1 VHTLHMCTIIKIN
14 ANRLIVTWM
23 AISLLATAGNFYG
36 AEKKAVKWPSHI
48 QVVLD
53 ATKPLKFDRGERLP
67 LYLWQAMD
75 PGSLDDEATE
85 ELVNEFNKRGVG
97 LISSWNPGNRQ
108 ESLAQ
113 SLMIAKVQKKLNLRV
128 NINATKCLYSFFNGD
143 ERTAHIDDEGRPFWD
158 ESFGKNKMGCP
169 FALDFRRPHIQEQ
182 LEYFVK
188 AFKKADL
195 DVDFVFAD
203 WEIDGPIEFNKAHA
217 ASKRCRRC
225 RENIRNIDD
234 FEEFQKVLRELRCEL
249 QREVYAEPIKLNF
262 PKALVGNY
270 GVYPHN
276 GYRYWYDYY
285 EYYVNGQPY
294 QADERAKY
302 RKWYNEFPETGYTFA
317 MPVVYTWRRIF
328 DWYDYVDTDYRW
340 FYNMLLVASNAGQ
353 TSASSVEP
361 HIPADT
367 TLRSSSLRST
377 RIPIISFVHWH
388 TIESK
393 DLAATAKQFSESKY
407 QELLWHMLLRG
418 TDTFFLWCRKQEAA
432 KEIQLVHQVYAEA
445 QQYGRFLSKGKPINF
460 SVPKQ
465 PGTVVSG
472 LKLADRVLIRRTD
485 FKKTSAC
492 TCATCTGDAG
502 TGEPVEI
509 VVDDKRIKVGVAPRR
524 CQIISLR

>member
-1 VHTLHMCTIIKIN
+1 MGTILGIS
-14 ANRLIVTWM
+14 ANKLVVTWM
-23 AISLLATAGNFYG
+23 AISLLVNSAKLYG

-53 ATKPLKFDRGERLP
+53 ATKPLKFDMGERLP

-85 ELVNEFNKRGVG
+85 ELVNEFNKRGIG

-108 ESLAQ
+108 ESLSQ

-128 NINATKCLYSFFNGD
+128 NINANRCLYSFFNGD

-169 FALDFRRPHIQEQ
+169 FSLDFRRPHIQGQ
-182 LEYFVK
+182 LEYFIK

-195 DVDFVFAD
+195 NVDFIFAD

-217 ASKRCRRC
+217 ASKRCQRC
-225 RENIRNIDD
+225 RENIKNIDD
-234 FEEFQKVLRELRCEL
+234 FGEFQKVLRKLRCEL
-249 QREVYAEPIKLNF
+249 QREVYAEPIKKNF
-262 PKALVGNY
+262 PGALVGNY

-285 EYYVNGQPY
+285 EYYVDGQPY

-302 RKWYNEFPETGYTFA
+302 RKWYNEFPETSYTFA
-317 MPVVYTWRRIF
+317 MPVVYTWHRIF

-353 TSASSVEP
+353 YTPSE
-361 HIPADT
+361 
-367 TLRSSSLRST
+367 
-377 RIPIISFVHWH
+377 IPIISFVHWH
-388 TIESK
+388 TIKSNSSSAEVR
-393 DLAATAKQFSESKY
+393 QFSEDKY

-460 SVPKQ
+460 SVPRQ

-472 LKLADRVLIRRTD
+472 LKFADRVLIRRTD
-485 FKKTSAC
+485 FKKTS
-492 TCATCTGDAG
+492 
-502 TGEPVEI
+502 EPVEI
-509 VVDDKRIKVGVAPRR
+509 TVDNRRIKVGVAPGR
-524 CQIISLR
+524 CQIISIR

>member
-1 VHTLHMCTIIKIN
+1 MGTMLSIG
-14 ANRLIVTWM
+14 ANKLVVTWV
-23 AISLLATAGNFYG
+23 AISLLGNSAKLYG
-36 AEKKAVKWPSHI
+36 AEKKAAKWPSHI
-48 QVVLD
+48 QIVLN

-75 PGSLDDEATE
+75 PGTLDDEATE
-85 ELVNEFNKRGVG
+85 ELINEFNKRGVG
-97 LISSWNPGNRQ
+97 LISSWNPGNRE

-128 NINATKCLYSFFNGD
+128 NINANRCLYSFFNGD
-143 ERTAHIDDEGRPFWD
+143 ERTAHIDDEGRLFWD

-169 FALDFRRPHIQEQ
+169 FALDLRRPHIQEQ
-182 LEYFVK
+182 LEYFIK

-195 DVDFVFAD
+195 NVDFVFAD
-203 WEIDGPIEFNKAHA
+203 WEIDGPIEFNEAHA

-225 RENIRNIDD
+225 RENIKNMDD
-234 FEEFQKVLRELRCEL
+234 FGHFQKVLRKLRCEL
-249 QREVYAEPIKLNF
+249 QREVYAEPIKKNF
-262 PKALVGNY
+262 PGALVGNY

-285 EYYVNGQPY
+285 EYYVDGQPY

-317 MPVVYTWRRIF
+317 MPVVYTWHRIF

-340 FYNMLLVASNAGQ
+340 FYNMLLVASNAGKN
-353 TSASSVEP
+353 T
-361 HIPADT
+361 PADV
-367 TLRSSSLRST
+367 
-377 RIPIISFVHWH
+377 PIISFVHWH

-393 DLAATAKQFSESKY
+393 DFADSAKQFSEDKY
-407 QELLWHMLLRG
+407 QELLWHMLLRR

-445 QQYGRFLSKGKPINF
+445 QQYGEFLSNGKPINF

-465 PGTVVSG
+465 PGAIISG
-472 LKLADRVLIRRTD
+472 LRLGDRVLVRRTD
-485 FKKTSAC
+485 FTRTSEA
-492 TCATCTGDAG
+492 
-502 TGEPVEI
+502 VEI
-509 VVDDKRIKVGVAPRR
+509 IVDDRKIKVGVAPKN
-524 CQIISLR
+524 CQIISIR

>member
-1 VHTLHMCTIIKIN
+1 MGTMLSIG
-14 ANRLIVTWM
+14 ANKLVVTWV
-23 AISLLATAGNFYG
+23 AISLLGNSAKLYG

-113 SLMIAKVQKKLNLRV
+113 SVMIAKVQKKLNLRV
-128 NINATKCLYSFFNGD
+128 NINANRCLYSFFNGD

-169 FALDFRRPHIQEQ
+169 FALDLRRPHIQEQ
-182 LEYFVK
+182 LEYFIK

-195 DVDFVFAD
+195 NVDFVFAD
-203 WEIDGPIEFNKAHA
+203 WEIDGPIEFNEAHA

-225 RENIRNIDD
+225 RDNISNIDD
-234 FEEFQKVLRELRCEL
+234 FEEFQKVLRKLRCEL
-249 QREVYAEPIKLNF
+249 QREVYAEPIKKNF
-262 PKALVGNY
+262 PGALAGNY

-285 EYYVNGQPY
+285 EYYVDGQPY

-340 FYNMLLVASNAGQ
+340 FYNMLLVASNAGKN
-353 TSASSVEP
+353 TPSE
-361 HIPADT
+361 
-367 TLRSSSLRST
+367 
-377 RIPIISFVHWH
+377 IPIISFAHWH

-393 DLAATAKQFSESKY
+393 DFADSAKQFSEDKY

-418 TDTFFLWCRKQEAA
+418 TDTFFLWCRKEEAA

-445 QQYGRFLSKGKPINF
+445 QEYGEFLSNGKPINF

-465 PGTVVSG
+465 PGAVISG
-472 LKLADRVLIRRTD
+472 LRLGDRVLVRRTD
-485 FKKTSAC
+485 FTRTSEA
-492 TCATCTGDAG
+492 
-502 TGEPVEI
+502 VEI
-509 VVDDKRIKVGVAPRR
+509 IVDYRRIKVGVAPKN
-524 CQIISLR
+524 CQIISIR